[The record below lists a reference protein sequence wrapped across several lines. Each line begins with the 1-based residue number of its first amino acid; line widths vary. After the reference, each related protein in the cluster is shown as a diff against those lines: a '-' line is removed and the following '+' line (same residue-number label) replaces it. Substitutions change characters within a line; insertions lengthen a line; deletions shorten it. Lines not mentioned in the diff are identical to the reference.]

1 MVRIVE
7 DTVGPARKLALSELI
22 SAEERRARG
31 RRARR
36 WAMAAALPVLGAVLW
51 LALRPRQMPLEQRF
65 RSAAVTRGD
74 VLREV
79 RATGH
84 LEAVTTVQI
93 GAEVSGRLA
102 SVEVDFNDRVKAGQ
116 VLARFDPALLRAQL
130 LQAQGLLR
138 AAEAS
143 VRQATADAEHAV
155 RSAVRSEILHR
166 QALVSDA
173 DFEEAVVASRL
184 AEQRLHAAEA
194 QRAAQQGAVHL
205 ARTHL
210 LHGEIRSPIDG
221 IVVTRNVDP
230 GQTVASA
237 FQTPVLF
244 TVAADLRAM
253 RAIAAV
259 DEADIG
265 EIRQG
270 QKATFTVN
278 AWPERT
284 FSGAVSEVRNSPVVV
299 QDVVTYQV
307 VIGVANP
314 DLLLKPGMT
323 AAVRIRTAE
332 ARDSM
337 RVPNAALHFTPPGE
351 RQARAPGVWVVEE
364 GRLQRHELVPGTSD
378 GELTAVSGDV
388 PDGRVLVELTPEGR
402 KAYAGG
408 R

>member
-1 MVRIVE
+1 
-7 DTVGPARKLALSELI
+7 
-22 SAEERRARG
+22 
-31 RRARR
+31 
-36 WAMAAALPVLGAVLW
+36 
-51 LALRPRQMPLEQRF
+51 
-65 RSAAVTRGD
+65 
-74 VLREV
+74 
-79 RATGH
+79 
-84 LEAVTTVQI
+84 

-102 SVEVDFNDRVKAGQ
+102 SVDADFNDHVRAGQ

-130 LQAQGLLR
+130 LQAEGLLR
-138 AAEAS
+138 AAEAA
-143 VRQATADAEHAV
+143 VRQAAADADHAV
-155 RSAVRSEILHR
+155 RVAARSEILHG

-173 DFEEAVVASRL
+173 DFEDALVASRL
-184 AEQRLHAAEA
+184 ADQRLHAAEA
-194 QRAAQQGAVHL
+194 QRAAQQAAVRL
-205 ARTHL
+205 ARTNL
-210 LHGEIRSPIDG
+210 VHGEIRSPIDG

-265 EIRQG
+265 EIQKG
-270 QKATFTVN
+270 QKASFTVN

-284 FSGAVSEVRNSPVVV
+284 FSGVVSEVRNSPVVV

-332 ARDSM
+332 ARAAL

-351 RQARAPGVWVVEE
+351 AQAKAKGVWVLE
-364 GRLQRHELVPGTSD
+364 GGKLQRREVTPGVSD
-378 GELTAVSGDV
+378 GEQTAVSGKV
-388 PDGRVLVELTPEGR
+388 PDGPVLVELTPEGR